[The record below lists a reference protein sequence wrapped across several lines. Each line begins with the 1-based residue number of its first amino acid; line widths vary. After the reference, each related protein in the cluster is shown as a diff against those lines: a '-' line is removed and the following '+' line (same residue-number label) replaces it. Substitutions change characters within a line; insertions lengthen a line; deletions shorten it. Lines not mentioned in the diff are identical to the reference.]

1 MSSDNG
7 GCFCYHN
14 IMPLFHYRARTGRG
28 EQVDG
33 NREATDQYALAR
45 TLRTEGLTVIAIH
58 EGEAKARRDVRD
70 YAPVFLQPLLFPIKL
85 EEKMNFTRNIAV
97 MVGAGLSLAKALE
110 VMARQ
115 TQNTRFKKIIAAMA
129 ETIKKGKSFAD
140 AIGEHPRVFPKFYQ
154 EMVRAGERSGKLQD
168 SLKLIALQLHKDYA
182 LRRKVQSAMMY
193 PLIIIVAMVGI
204 GILMMIYVVPTL
216 VSTFEELNVDL
227 PRSTQFIIF
236 VSKSLVQS
244 GLVFLGSII
253 VLGAGFYRGLRTSR
267 GKRVLDWLFVRVPII
282 GGMTIKFNAARTC
295 RTLSS
300 LISSGVN
307 ILEALEITKG
317 VLQNHLHQNVL
328 DQAREKIQRGETL
341 ANSFLSAERLYPPL
355 VGEMIAVGEET
366 GELSSM
372 LLRLAVFYENEVS
385 AETKDLSTIIE
396 PVLMIIIGA
405 VVGFF
410 AVSMIS
416 PMYSLVAGL

>member
-193 PLIIIVAMVGI
+193 PLII
-204 GILMMIYVVPTL
+204 
-216 VSTFEELNVDL
+216 
-227 PRSTQFIIF
+227 F